1 MLCNICGVIVI
12 IMRSVRLQVNCLPH
26 FEDLHGD
33 LAMQKSKRN
42 FHTNALL
49 LQIRRCDMPTKKNG
63 AGEQQEYDES
73 TRWYGESKTQWITSK
88 RDFSN
93 VQANEKDLQY
103 DSENGKIKQNKGF
116 INIQLFG
123 RIKYQTPRQLKKTIR
138 SLDKRIQEHKEKGEK
153 RWKKVMKFWKL

>member
-1 MLCNICGVIVI
+1 
-12 IMRSVRLQVNCLPH
+12 
-26 FEDLHGD
+26 
-33 LAMQKSKRN
+33 
-42 FHTNALL
+42 
-49 LQIRRCDMPTKKNG
+49 MPTKKNG

-138 SLDKRIQEHKEKGEK
+138 SLGKRIQEHKEKGEK